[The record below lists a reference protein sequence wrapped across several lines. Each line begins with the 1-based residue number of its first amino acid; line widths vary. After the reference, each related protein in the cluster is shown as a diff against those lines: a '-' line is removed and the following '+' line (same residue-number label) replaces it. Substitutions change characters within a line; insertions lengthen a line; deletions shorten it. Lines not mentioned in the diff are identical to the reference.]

1 MPNKAKL
8 LFVIMDGEHARFVTA
23 NSFNALR
30 TEVTFNATHRAELRA
45 ATGIK
50 RAIEPRRDDLLQIE
64 KDRFVKTMLDEAA
77 TVATQAGQRL
87 VVVAPSQYLQSIEPR
102 LNGLI
107 AGKLAK
113 DLVHV
118 PDHHL
123 GTHLRDWIGPPKRG
137 AML

>member
-8 LFVIMDGEHARFVTA
+8 LFVIMDGEHARFVTT
-23 NSFNALR
+23 NSLNALH
-30 TEVTFNATHRAELRA
+30 TEVTFNAQHRTELRA

-64 KDRFVKTMLDEAA
+64 KDRFFASMLDEAA
-77 TVATQAGQRL
+77 TLASQTGQRL
-87 VVVAPSQYLQSIEPR
+87 VVVAPSQYLKSIGLR

-107 AGKLAK
+107 AGTLAK

-123 GTHLRDWIGPPKRG
+123 GTHLRSWIGPPKRG
-137 AML
+137 AIL